1 MEEILE
7 KFDDA
12 ILETCKFMEDARL
25 STSED
30 GTDLDALTDRSGFVA
45 NVVPSIMDNIRAT
58 LELIENVVGAQ
69 DSDEPS
75 PQPIEINI
83 ARERRIN
90 SYEAKPN
97 RIKEALA
104 EINARF
110 ENDPDAHIQFAEAI
124 CANLNIAY
132 VSIEADADELKG
144 ALMDNADAII
154 EVAESALKQ
163 LKK

>member
-132 VSIEADADELKG
+132 VSIEAYADELKG
-144 ALMDNADAII
+144 ALMDNADAIM